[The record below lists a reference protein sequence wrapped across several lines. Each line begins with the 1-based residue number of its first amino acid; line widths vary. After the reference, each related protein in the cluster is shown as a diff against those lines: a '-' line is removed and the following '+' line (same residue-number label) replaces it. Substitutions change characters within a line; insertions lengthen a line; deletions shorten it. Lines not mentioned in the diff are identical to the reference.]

1 VQQVKKGSYFGE
13 FQELISGK

>member
-1 VQQVKKGSYFGE
+1 VLQVKKGSYFGE